1 MDRARGLGHH
11 ARMPCRSL
19 PLVGA
24 ASLLAVIIAPAA
36 ACGGG
41 GGDDASRAAD
51 AGTGADA
58 AIDCDQCDL
67 LDRLRLI
74 PGMTVT
80 EVPIDPP
87 YRFFQ
92 MVYQQPVDHDHP
104 DGATFGQ
111 RMTLLH
117 RGFAAPVVLH
127 TSGYYEYDQPFAAEL
142 TGLLDGNQIEVE
154 QRFFSPSRP
163 DPADWSLLTIAQAA
177 ADHHRIVQALKPIYG
192 GVWLATGAS
201 KGGMTSIYH
210 RRFYPDDVA
219 ATVAYVAPISFA
231 APDPRY
237 DPFFDTVGDAACRQ
251 ALESYQH
258 RLLERRT
265 EMLTRMTTWA
275 RQNGYTYQ
283 RESGEAGAFEDAV
296 IDFEWGFW
304 QYGSYSACSSV
315 PGAGA
320 TDDELWDYLVQ
331 SGSLDYYDDAGIE
344 YFLPYY
350 YQADTQLGY
359 PDEPTGHIDD
369 VLETQDQMRDELPD
383 GVTATY
389 DDGAAM
395 NDVDQWVKSDGAR
408 LMFIYGGFD
417 PWYAGHFDLGGATD
431 SFLYVVPQGNHGSQI
446 TDLQPADEAE
456 AYATLQR
463 WTGVSTSLRAA
474 RARRP
479 ALPPPP
485 PPPRLPPR
493 LLMRVR
499 HAAAHR

>member
-1 MDRARGLGHH
+1 MDRPPGLGDH
-11 ARMPCRSL
+11 ARMSRRAL
-19 PLVGA
+19 A
-24 ASLLAVIIAPAA
+24 FSLLALATACSS
-36 ACGGG
+36 ACGDGAPG
-41 GGDDASRAAD
+41 STGSGDAGTSAD
-51 AGTGADA
+51 AG
-58 AIDCDQCDL
+58 DCGQCDL
-67 LDRLRLI
+67 LERLRRI

-92 MVYQQPVDHDHP
+92 MVYQQPADHDHP
-104 DGATFGQ
+104 DRASFGQ
-111 RMTLLH
+111 RLTLLH
-117 RGFAAPVVLH
+117 RDVAAPVVLH
-127 TSGYYEYDQPFAAEL
+127 TSGYYEYDQPFATEL
-142 TGLLDGNQIEVE
+142 TGLLDGNQVEVE
-154 QRFFSPSRP
+154 ERFFSPSRP

-177 ADHHRIVQALKPIYG
+177 ADHHRIVQALKPIYR

-210 RRFYPDDVA
+210 RRFYPDDVN

-237 DPFFDTVGDAACRQ
+237 DRFFDTVGDAGCRQ

-258 RLLERRT
+258 RLLERRDA
-265 EMLTRMTTWA
+265 MLQRMTTWA
-275 RQNGYTYQ
+275 QQGGYTYQ
-283 RESGEAGAFEDAV
+283 RESGMAGAFEDAV

-304 QYGSYSACSSV
+304 QYGSYGACSSV

-320 TDDELWDYLVQ
+320 TDDQLWSYLVD

-344 YFLPYY
+344 YFMPYY
-350 YQADTQLGY
+350 VQADTQLGY

-369 VLETQDQMRDELPD
+369 LLETQDQPRDELPD
-383 GVTATY
+383 GFTATY
-389 DDGAAM
+389 DDGTAM
-395 NDVDQWVKSDGAR
+395 QDVDQWVKGDGSR

-446 TDLQPADEAE
+446 TDLQPADESE

-463 WTGVSTSLRAA
+463 WTGVTASLEAA
-474 RARRP
+474 LARRP
-479 ALPPPP
+479 ALPPAP

-493 LLMRVR
+493 LLMRIR
-499 HAAAHR
+499 HAAARR